1 MKKRVAALTLAAA
14 VLGCENASTLVAP
27 EVPAAQQAVE
37 APTLVFADPLVQAVL
52 AELGEEGLALSAMSR
67 TDQAKSALGL
77 LRVRADGRD
86 AQADFERAIAVQVL
100 QLVVEAD
107 ERGS

>member
-1 MKKRVAALTLAAA
+1 MPSWT
-14 VLGCENASTLVAP
+14 
-27 EVPAAQQAVE
+27 
-37 APTLVFADPLVQAVL
+37 AVL

-67 TDQAKSALGL
+67 TDQVKSALGL
-77 LRVRADGRD
+77 LRADGRD

-100 QLVVEAD
+100 ELVVEAD

>member
-1 MKKRVAALTLAAA
+1 MKKRVAALTLGAA

-77 LRVRADGRD
+77 LRADGRD

-100 QLVVEAD
+100 ELVVEAD
-107 ERGS
+107 ERGT